1 MDVSWVRE
9 AHERFKKYSTL
20 CTKEGQRLFDFVRRA
35 NSSMDITKEEYLEMS
50 RDIQIFFKDPEN
62 PEEDKEKIR
71 DVTSDL
77 FGCWSYRFGTN
88 RNLEDDLLYEEELK
102 EAIIAKRKELKA
114 NE

>member
-9 AHERFKKYSTL
+9 AEEKFKEWNTL
-20 CTKEGQRLFDFVRRA
+20 LTKEGQRLFDFVRRA

-77 FGCWSYRFGTN
+77 FIG
-88 RNLEDDLLYEEELK
+88 LEQIE
-102 EAIIAKRKELKA
+102 I
-114 NE
+114 

>member
-35 NSSMDITKEEYLEMS
+35 NSSMDITKEEYIETW
-50 RDIQIFFKDPEN
+50 RDIQIFLEDPEN
-62 PEEDKEKIR
+62 PEEDKDKIG
-71 DVTSDL
+71 DEMSDI
-77 FGCWSYRFGTN
+77 FDWSYTFETN
-88 RNLEDDLLYEEELK
+88 RYLEDDLLSEEELK